1 VSAEDVVIRE
11 ARQEDSSYLAEFFAR
26 LKTINEELDPMYIT
40 VADLR
45 EAVEK
50 YIRESL
56 GKDNVVLL
64 VAEHNGSVVGALRA
78 VIVDRVF
85 YEPRLEGLITDLY
98 VHPSYRRKGIAEK
111 LIERLEEVLAQRG
124 IELVAAEYP
133 PGNRIANKFYE
144 KLGFRPLLVRVYRRV
159 RRTR

>member
-1 VSAEDVVIRE
+1 MSAEDVVVRE
-11 ARQEDSSYLAEFFAR
+11 VRSEDFSHLVEFFAR

-45 EAVEK
+45 ETIEK
-50 YIRESL
+50 YVRESL
-56 GKDNVVLL
+56 GKEDVVLL

-78 VIVDRVF
+78 AVVDRIF

-98 VHPSYRRKGIAEK
+98 VHPSYRRKGVAEK
-111 LIERLEEVLAQRG
+111 LIERLEEILAQRG
-124 IELVAAEYP
+124 IELIAAEYP

-144 KLGFRPLLVRVYRRV
+144 KLGFRPLLVRVYRKV
-159 RRTR
+159 RGTR